1 MTKNKEKYGED
12 VRDLIIGLSTSYKHS
27 PTSADG
33 FLTPPQQSVIQIII
47 KFSNKDSE
55 SCCRLS
61 NADLEFQT
69 GLSEKT
75 IKRTISELKNLRL
88 LKIKRT
94 DGISEKQLNGI
105 GWQKLSDIIKGQD
118 DWCGACLRREMKR
131 TGIISIF
138 DVDEKMIE
146 KVRKEAQKMYM
157 EHSSE
162 GSNLPH
168 RSNFIKSS
176 EGSNLPHRSNFKSSE
191 GVNLTPS
198 EGVNLTLRYNNIT
211 KINKKDKNNTNYL
224 SSTFVMSLFE

>member
-75 IKRTISELKNLRL
+75 IKRTISELKNLGL
-88 LKIKRT
+88 IKIKRT

-105 GWQKLSDIIKGQD
+105 GWRKLSDIIKGQD

-131 TGIISIF
+131 AGIISIF
-138 DVDEKMIE
+138 GVDEKMIE

-168 RSNFIKSS
+168 RSNF
-176 EGSNLPHRSNFKSSE
+176 KSSE

-198 EGVNLTLRYNNIT
+198 EGVNLTLRNNIT
-211 KINKKDKNNTNYL
+211 KINKKDKNNPNYL
-224 SSTFVMSLFE
+224 SSTFVRSLFE